1 MLHEPW
7 AVWESPSCPSADKVL
22 NASRA
27 LMSLMYTIASTSFD
41 VSLLDFLPY
50 VRNAP
55 PNIQGQCWLA
65 LMIRQLAW
73 YSAGRTLVKFL
84 KAAIDTSQYDLVI
97 PLQTEVAFVQYV
109 ALSGLSVP
117 HMLIELVAPS

>member
-1 MLHEPW
+1 MLHELW

-50 VRNAP
+50 VRIARP
-55 PNIQGQCWLA
+55 A
-65 LMIRQLAW
+65 
-73 YSAGRTLVKFL
+73 
-84 KAAIDTSQYDLVI
+84 
-97 PLQTEVAFVQYV
+97 
-109 ALSGLSVP
+109 
-117 HMLIELVAPS
+117 